1 MELDIN
7 PIGLIILIV
16 IATIN
21 AYISILKGFKWPT
34 WFILT
39 LLLGPLVTII
49 LYFSKKKK
57 TSLEE
62 SFTIPRDGLWF
73 YLTKDS
79 KQIGPISSYRVEEL
93 FEIKELSHDTY
104 VWKEGMQEWKKLE
117 NTPLNGLLK

>member
-21 AYISILKGFKWPT
+21 AYISIRKGFNWPT

-39 LLLGPLVTII
+39 LLLGPLVTVI
-49 LYFSKKKK
+49 LYFSKEKKI
-57 TSLEE
+57 SLIIA
-62 SFTIPRDGLWF
+62 FAIPRDGLWF

-79 KQIGPISSYRVEEL
+79 KQIGPISSFRIEEL

-117 NTPLNGLLK
+117 NTPLNGLLR

>member
-21 AYISILKGFKWPT
+21 AYISIRKGFNWPT

-39 LLLGPLVTII
+39 LLFGSLGSVI
-49 LYFSKKKK
+49 LFFSNEKKIALKK
-57 TSLEE
+57 A
-62 SFTIPRDGLWF
+62 FAFPRDGLWF

-79 KQIGPISSYRVEEL
+79 KQIGPISSFRIEEL

-117 NTPLNGLLK
+117 NTPLNGLLR

>member
-21 AYISILKGFKWPT
+21 AYISIMKGFNWPT

-39 LLLGPLVTII
+39 LLLGPLVTVI

-57 TSLEE
+57 ISLEKA
-62 SFTIPRDGLWF
+62 FAIPRDGLWF

-79 KQIGPISSYRVEEL
+79 KQMGPVSSYRVEEL
-93 FEIKELSHDTY
+93 FEIKELSRDTY